1 MEICI
6 FRKGAVEMNTWYSK
20 SLTIAGAVV
29 TIVTAILTFLNAIS
43 PEVTK
48 LVETIGGA
56 LILVGLR
63 KKMQNMGGGNEE
75 K

>member
-1 MEICI
+1 
-6 FRKGAVEMNTWYSK
+6 MNTWYSK